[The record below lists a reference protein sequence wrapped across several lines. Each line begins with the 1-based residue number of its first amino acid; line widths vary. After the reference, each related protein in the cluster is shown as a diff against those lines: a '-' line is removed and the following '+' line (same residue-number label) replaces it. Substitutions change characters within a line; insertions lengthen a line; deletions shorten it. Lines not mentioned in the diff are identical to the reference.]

1 MAEDAGYRDG
11 TADLQSPRRRV
22 RGARTALLRAGD
34 SESAAT
40 TAAPIGDRS
49 PSVESIPGFRADG
62 LHAVDVRARPSERS
76 VTAIRFDLVD
86 SAMNFAPGAWKY
98 AILPLLAAP
107 FAIFVSVT
115 ASLVALAVGAGTLAF
130 FRDPERTP
138 PPTGVV
144 SPADGTV
151 SVLREEGDRVR
162 LGVFMNVWHVH
173 VVRAPFAGRVADVEH
188 VAGANR
194 PAFSKESDRN
204 ERVHVR
210 LETESPNLPATV
222 EESDAEVTLIA
233 GAFARRIHPY
243 AEPGDDL
250 ERGERIGHIA
260 FGSRV
265 DLLFP
270 PAVDIDD
277 IAVETGDSM
286 TAGETVVLES
296 PVGTGLDDGRA

>member
-1 MAEDAGYRDG
+1 
-11 TADLQSPRRRV
+11 
-22 RGARTALLRAGD
+22 
-34 SESAAT
+34 
-40 TAAPIGDRS
+40 
-49 PSVESIPGFRADG
+49 
-62 LHAVDVRARPSERS
+62 
-76 VTAIRFDLVD
+76 
-86 SAMNFAPGAWKY
+86 MNFAPGAWKY

-188 VAGANR
+188 IAGANR

-210 LETESPNLPATV
+210 FETDSPNLPSTGEESATLADDGGTPGAA
-222 EESDAEVTLIA
+222 ETPTASPAESDSDAEVTLIA

-243 AEPGDDL
+243 AERGDGL
-250 ERGERIGHIA
+250 ERGDRIGHIA

-296 PVGTGLDDGRA
+296 PAGTGLDDGRA

>member
-1 MAEDAGYRDG
+1 
-11 TADLQSPRRRV
+11 
-22 RGARTALLRAGD
+22 
-34 SESAAT
+34 
-40 TAAPIGDRS
+40 
-49 PSVESIPGFRADG
+49 
-62 LHAVDVRARPSERS
+62 
-76 VTAIRFDLVD
+76 
-86 SAMNFAPGAWKY
+86 MNVAPGAWKY
-98 AILPLLAAP
+98 AIVPLLAAP
-107 FAIFVSVT
+107 FALLISVT

-130 FRDPERTP
+130 FRDPERSP

-144 SPADGTV
+144 SPADGNV

-173 VVRAPFAGRVADVEH
+173 VVRAPFAGRVTDVEH
-188 VAGANR
+188 VSGANR

-210 LETESPNLPATV
+210 LETDSSHLPSAEADGDGTESIAADDPNVHPDEPAH
-222 EESDAEVTLIA
+222 DAEVTLIA

-243 AEPGDDL
+243 AERGDDL

-270 PAVDIDD
+270 PTVDLEDIAVDI
-277 IAVETGDSM
+277 GDSM

-296 PVGTGLDDGRA
+296 SADALAGEFDSVA

>member
-1 MAEDAGYRDG
+1 
-11 TADLQSPRRRV
+11 
-22 RGARTALLRAGD
+22 
-34 SESAAT
+34 
-40 TAAPIGDRS
+40 
-49 PSVESIPGFRADG
+49 
-62 LHAVDVRARPSERS
+62 
-76 VTAIRFDLVD
+76 
-86 SAMNFAPGAWKY
+86 MNVAPGAWKY
-98 AILPLLAAP
+98 AIVPLLAAP
-107 FAIFVSVT
+107 FALLISVT

-130 FRDPERTP
+130 FRDPERSP

-151 SVLREEGDRVR
+151 SVLRGEGDRVR

-173 VVRAPFAGRVADVEH
+173 VVRSPFAGRVTDVEH
-188 VAGANR
+188 VSGANR

-210 LETESPNLPATV
+210 LETDSPNLP
-222 EESDAEVTLIA
+222 SDAGDDGAAAIADDGGEPIGDERGESAADAPTAHPDEPDHDADVTLIA

-243 AEPGDDL
+243 AERGDSL

-270 PAVDIDD
+270 PTVDLEDVAVDI
-277 IAVETGDSM
+277 GDSM
-286 TAGETVVLES
+286 TAGESIVLES
-296 PVGTGLDDGRA
+296 PADALTGEFDLEA